1 MPAPQLW
8 YSLGMALTEEL
19 VQRAQQALTPNYRQ
33 APVVLVRGEGSR
45 VWDAEGREYLDCIA
59 GIATCSLGHCH
70 PALVRALEEQ
80 ARTLWHVSN
89 LFYNPKA
96 IELAEALAATTTWAK
111 RVFLCNSGAE
121 SNEAMLKLARKYA
134 ADRGQP
140 ERHEIVACH
149 DSFHGRTMFALAAT
163 GQPKYHHGFEP
174 LVPGVRFVPYGDAA
188 ALAAAI
194 GPRTAAFIV
203 EPIQGE
209 AGVMPA
215 PEGYL
220 ARARELTRKAGALL
234 CLDEVQTGMGR
245 TGTMWAH
252 ATEGVVPDLLSSA
265 KALANGYPMG
275 ALLASEEVGAH
286 LTPGSHASTFGGNAL
301 GAAVALATLREIGR
315 VLPDA
320 ARASTRLFAG
330 LRGLGSPRVAEVR
343 GRGLLVGVVLS
354 GVDAADVVRLAR
366 ERGLLVNAIGD
377 KVVRLA
383 PALTLSA
390 ADADLAVER
399 LAAALAAAPA
409 KK

>member
-1 MPAPQLW
+1 
-8 YSLGMALTEEL
+8 MALTEQL

-59 GIATCSLGHCH
+59 GIATVSLGHCH

-96 IELAEALAATTTWAK
+96 IELAEALAATTSWAK

-149 DSFHGRTMFALAAT
+149 NSFHGRTMFALAAT

-174 LVPGVRFVPYGDAA
+174 LVPGVKHVPYGDVA
-188 ALAAAI
+188 ALEAAL

-220 ARARELTRKAGALL
+220 ARARELTRRAGALL

-252 ATEGVVPDLLSSA
+252 STEGVVPDLMSSA

-301 GAAVALATLREIGR
+301 GAAVALAALREIDR

-320 ARASTRLFAG
+320 ARVSARLFAG
-330 LRGLGSPRVAEVR
+330 LRGLGTPRVTGVR
-343 GRGLLVGVVLS
+343 GRGLLVGVLLQ

-366 ERGLLVNAIGD
+366 ERGLLVNAIGEG
-377 KVVRLA
+377 VVRLA
-383 PALTLSA
+383 PALTLTA
-390 ADADLAVER
+390 AEADLAVER
-399 LAAALAAAPA
+399 LGAAIAAAPA
-409 KK
+409 KG